1 MLPNKPKIEPG
12 IEPKNKPDPCAAAC
26 PVGRA
31 AGILDGRW
39 TTRIVRDLLPGRRRY
54 SELLRTLD
62 GISPKV
68 LAARLRFLARE
79 GVITKTIYAEVPPR
93 TEYELTAKGQ
103 RFQPVIEA
111 MAAFGAVL
119 D

>member
-1 MLPNKPKIEPG
+1 MKPVPQVAAAQPRAKI
-12 IEPKNKPDPCAAAC
+12 DPCAESC

-31 AGILDGRW
+31 ARILDGRW
-39 TTRIVRDLLPGRRRY
+39 TTRIVRDLLPGKRRY

-68 LAARLRFLARE
+68 LAARLRFLE
-79 GVITKTIYAEVPPR
+79 GEAVITKTIYPEVPPR
-93 TEYELTAKGQ
+93 TEYALTAKGKKL
-103 RFQPVIEA
+103 RPVIEA
-111 MAAFGAVL
+111 LAAFGATL